1 MAAYASAAVLLRAG
15 WAALNPA
22 PMAWVYIAVVI
33 AFEVWLARRMINLG
47 RNAVSA
53 REAPYHFSEDEA
65 QLVGRYRFY
74 FTYPALARESA
85 SVLAAIGL
93 SALVLAFWLLYKQA
107 FVQAVLA
114 GVNLLGWPASPSCWR
129 LRWRCA
135 SPPRA
140 ATAPRCAC
148 SKRTI
153 RPGPRSAPPTVF
165 RIWVK
170 VRRD

>member
-1 MAAYASAAVLLRAG
+1 MAAYASVAVLLLAG

-47 RNAVSA
+47 RNPVSA

-114 GVNLLGWPASPSCWR
+114 GVNLLAVARFTRLVSPQMALRITASR
-129 LRWRCA
+129 GD
-135 SPPRA
+135 RA
-140 ATAPRCAC
+140 ALRLLEAHDPAWA
-148 SKRTI
+148 KI
-153 RPGPRSAPPTVF
+153 RAANRFSDLG
-165 RIWVK
+165 
-170 VRRD
+170 